1 MLAAEAE
8 KPRDARV
15 ILVKTKNKSGRC
27 LTIQG
32 VARGLT
38 DRSVN
43 ARLRGMDVEPTT
55 RTRIL
60 HAAVR
65 LMGRE
70 GPDRFTA
77 SALAREVGMSKATL
91 FHHFDSLDEI
101 PLAAL
106 EEIFFEMVEDVAE
119 GEVSLSGRLDAFA
132 REMRTLVDNEHFLH
146 AYFVFFIKGM
156 FDPRFRERLSR
167 GAFEMHRR
175 TVEALAPT
183 LATGEDPEVASRM
196 VEVMLDGLAL
206 HHLAMGDHEL
216 LDRAWYRFT
225 ELLVAAQDTEDP
237 A

>member
-1 MLAAEAE
+1 M
-8 KPRDARV
+8 
-15 ILVKTKNKSGRC
+15 
-27 LTIQG
+27 
-32 VARGLT
+32 LT

-43 ARLRGMDVEPTT
+43 ASLDGMDAEPTT

-60 HAAVR
+60 HAAVE

-106 EEIFFEMVEDVAE
+106 EEIFFEMLDDVVD
-119 GEVSLSGRLDAFA
+119 GEVSLTGRLDAFA
-132 REMRTLVDNEHFLH
+132 REMRALVDNERFLH

-156 FDPRFRERLSR
+156 FDPRIRDRLSR

-175 TVEALAPT
+175 TVGALAPV
-183 LATGEDPEVASRM
+183 LGVSEDPEVASRM

-216 LDRAWYRFT
+216 LERVWNRFT
-225 ELLVAAQDTEDP
+225 ELLVAAQDPEESP
-237 A
+237 